1 MRFSEQVQRVTL
13 GLSDVSRAHPSHSP
27 PSEPLTWEPSV
38 SFNGRTSAD
47 AIPSKPTR
55 NAQTKA
61 MRRRIE
67 GDLALYE
74 RALRLMFSLPSDGLG
89 DDCEL
94 GMRLHAMAQ
103 AEGLATGGVDFVE
116 IAADLLDE

>member
-1 MRFSEQVQRVTL
+1 MGGPRWWSSL
-13 GLSDVSRAHPSHSP
+13 HLPDASLAHPSHSP
-27 PSEPLTWEPSV
+27 PCEPLTWEPFV
-38 SFNGRTSAD
+38 SFAACPSPEAP
-47 AIPSKPTR
+47 PSKPPS
-55 NAQTKA
+55 NAQTRA

-74 RALRLMFSLPSDGLG
+74 RALRLMFSLPSEGLG
-89 DDCEL
+89 DECEL

-103 AEGLATGGVDFVE
+103 AEGLTTGGVDFVE